1 VKWPNDIIGL
11 SRLLQQNRPKAD
23 VRERL
28 IDVSFRGNN
37 RHQNEKAL
45 FPLLT
50 HSGPRDD
57 FSICAAANAWTPTR

>member
-1 VKWPNDIIGL
+1 MDVWVWPE
-11 SRLLQQNRPKAD
+11 AD

-45 FPLLT
+45 FPLLDPKRT
-50 HSGPRDD
+50 SKPLA
-57 FSICAAANAWTPTR
+57 FVT